1 MTPDPHPG
9 RLTPR
14 RSVWGR
20 VGGRL
25 HPDLLRRRLREL
37 VPAPIRRA
45 DLATFRLV
53 AQTRIPVVGRALPVL
68 TRSANRSVLW
78 LTIAAGL
85 QLLGGNAG
93 RRAALRGV
101 LAIAATSTLT
111 NLPAKLLTGRAR
123 PELDVVPEI
132 RRLARVPSS
141 TSFPSGHAASAFAFA
156 TAVGLEQPRLRVPLT
171 GLASAVAFS
180 RVYTGVHYP
189 GDVVVGAAIGTA
201 VAHATT
207 RRWPL
212 TDPGPAAADEA
223 TGGPRAAPDG
233 RGLVVVANADAG
245 NALGPEPADQ
255 LRSLLP
261 GAEIMET
268 EPDEDLLAALRRAAE
283 RAEVLGVAGGDGS
296 ANAAATVAAA
306 RGLPLAL
313 VPAGTLNHL
322 ATDLGV
328 EEVAAS
334 ARAVQE
340 GRTIAMDLGEIDGH
354 PFVNAASVGVYPH
367 LVADREDLE
376 GLIGKWPAAAWC
388 MLRLLVTGRPYE
400 LEIDGHPR
408 TVWLL
413 FFGNGR
419 YLRGGVAPT
428 RRARLDDGDLDV
440 RLVHAERPL
449 ARTRLVLSLVTG
461 RLGRSKVYERWTA
474 HEVRIRSRQGPLR
487 LARDGESWQ
496 GPEELVVRKR
506 PRALQV
512 LQPAPVA
519 PE

>member
-1 MTPDPHPG
+1 VRPDRDPG
-9 RLTPR
+9 QLPR
-14 RSVWGR
+14 RTSVWA
-20 VGGRL
+20 RL
-25 HPDLLRRRLREL
+25 HPDLLRRRLRAL

-45 DLATFRLV
+45 DLATFRFV
-53 AQTRIPVVGRALPVL
+53 ARTEIPVVGRALPVL
-68 TRSANRSVLW
+68 TRCANRSVLW
-78 LTIAAGL
+78 LAIAAGL
-85 QLLGGNAG
+85 QLLGGNRG

-101 LAIAATSTLT
+101 LAIGATSALT

-132 RRLARVPSS
+132 RWLARVPSS

-156 TAVGLEQPRLRVPLT
+156 TAVGLEQPRLRPSLT

-189 GDVVVGAAIGTA
+189 GDVLAGAAIGTF

-212 TDPGPAAADEA
+212 TEPGPAEADEVPD
-223 TGGPRAAPDG
+223 GPRAAPDG

-245 NALGPEPADQ
+245 NALGPQPAEQ

-268 EPDEDLLAALRRAAE
+268 EPDEDLVAALRRAAD

-296 ANAAATVAAA
+296 ANAAAAVAAE
-306 RGLPLAL
+306 RGIPLML

-334 ARAVQE
+334 ARAVRE
-340 GRTIAMDLGEIDGH
+340 GRTIAIDLGEIDGH

-376 GLIGKWPAAAWC
+376 DVVGKWPAAAWC
-388 MLRLLVTGRPYE
+388 MLRLLVTGRPFE
-400 LEIDGHPR
+400 LEIDGRPR

-428 RRARLDDGDLDV
+428 RRSRLDDGDLDV

-449 ARTRLVLSLVTG
+449 ARTRLLVSLATG

-474 HEVRIRSRQGPLR
+474 EEVRIRSRQGPLR

-496 GPEELVVRKR
+496 GPDELTIRKR
-506 PRALQV
+506 RRALRV
-512 LQPAPVA
+512 LQPSPVA
-519 PE
+519 PD